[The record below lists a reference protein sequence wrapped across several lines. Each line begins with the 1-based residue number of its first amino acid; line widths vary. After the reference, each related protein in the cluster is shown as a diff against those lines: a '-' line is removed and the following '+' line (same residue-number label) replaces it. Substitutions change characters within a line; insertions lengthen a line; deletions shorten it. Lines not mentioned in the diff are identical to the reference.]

1 MINRNEFNQN
11 FQYFDKEIV
20 IEIIDIFI
28 NEFEERF
35 RNLKDDVS
43 VHNFDKL
50 KFDAH
55 SLKGVIANF
64 MDPDTI
70 ELAKRLDEMA
80 KNKVTNGLE
89 DTLVSLEVKSRVLLS
104 ELIKIKAEL
113 T

>member
-28 NEFEERF
+28 NEFEDRF
-35 RNLKDDVS
+35 RNLKEGVS
-43 VHNFDKL
+43 TQNFDKL

-55 SLKGVIANF
+55 SLKGVISNF

-89 DTLVSLEVKSRVLLS
+89 ATLTDLETKARLLLA